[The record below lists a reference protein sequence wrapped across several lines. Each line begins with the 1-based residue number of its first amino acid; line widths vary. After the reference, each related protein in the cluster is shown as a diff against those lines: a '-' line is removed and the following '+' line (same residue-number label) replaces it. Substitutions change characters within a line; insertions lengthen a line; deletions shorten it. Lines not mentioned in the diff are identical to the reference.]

1 MSEYDLM
8 VTQQQMLI
16 DYQLELRKAAREA
29 QLRQRQQQQV
39 DAGHEQVPATIVLN
53 AVPQPVWF
61 ARCDWSV
68 CKRLFS
74 RSAPLMLAPCNWHL
88 TRTTT

>member
-29 QLRQRQQQQV
+29 QLRQRQQTDIGQ
-39 DAGHEQVPATIVLN
+39 EQTPAAIVLN
-53 AVPQPVWF
+53 AVPQ
-61 ARCDWSV
+61 SV
-68 CKRLFS
+68 CCTLYLEIGFVK
-74 RSAPLMLAPCNWHL
+74 HL
-88 TRTTT
+88 RR